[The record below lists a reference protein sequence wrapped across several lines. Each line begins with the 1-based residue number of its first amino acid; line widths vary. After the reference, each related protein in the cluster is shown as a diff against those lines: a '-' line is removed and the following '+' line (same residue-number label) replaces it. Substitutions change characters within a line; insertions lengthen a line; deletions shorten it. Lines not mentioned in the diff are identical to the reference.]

1 MDAAM
6 NRYLIGAVMAGLVL
20 LGMAGAGRLGRLFAD
35 SGQTGQAVKSQASAA
50 LGSLPVEQ
58 AGRLARRQSDPQG
71 APTAAVGANVSNA
84 PANSRSQPPAT
95 RSQPAT
101 TPVQPFTSR
110 AQTPP
115 SVTISPNQATPTV
128 PSGDISPLQPDLVRP
143 GGDQPQPNPELDA
156 IPALW

>member
-20 LGMAGAGRLGRLFAD
+20 LGMVGAGRLGRLFAD
-35 SGQTGQAVKSQASAA
+35 PGQTGQAAKSQASAA
-50 LGSLPVEQ
+50 VGSLPVEQ
-58 AGRLARRQSDPQG
+58 AGRLVRRQSDPQG

-84 PANSRSQPPAT
+84 PAMT
-95 RSQPAT
+95 RAQSAT
-101 TPVQPFTSR
+101 TPAQPR

-115 SVTISPNQATPTV
+115 RVTISPNQAPPAQTTPTV
-128 PSGDISPLQPDLVRP
+128 PTGDISPLQPDLVRS
-143 GGDQPQPNPELDA
+143 GGDQPQSNPDLDA

>member
-58 AGRLARRQSDPQG
+58 AGRLVRRQSDPQG
-71 APTAAVGANVSNA
+71 PTAAVGANVSNA
-84 PANSRSQPPAT
+84 PASSEST
-95 RSQPAT
+95 RPYT
-101 TPVQPFTSR
+101 EPF
-110 AQTPP
+110 
-115 SVTISPNQATPTV
+115 
-128 PSGDISPLQPDLVRP
+128 
-143 GGDQPQPNPELDA
+143 
-156 IPALW
+156 

>member
-20 LGMAGAGRLGRLFAD
+20 LGMVGAGRLGRLFAD
-35 SGQTGQAVKSQASAA
+35 PGQTGQAAKSQASAA

-58 AGRLARRQSDPQG
+58 AGRLAQRQSDPQG
-71 APTAAVGANVSNA
+71 APTAAVGANA
-84 PANSRSQPPAT
+84 PASS

-101 TPVQPFTSR
+101 TPVQPFTTQS
-110 AQTPP
+110 QTPP

-143 GGDQPQPNPELDA
+143 GGDQPSPNPDLDA

>member
-6 NRYLIGAVMAGLVL
+6 NRYLIGAVMAGMVL

-35 SGQTGQAVKSQASAA
+35 PGQTGQAVKSQASAA

-58 AGRLARRQSDPQG
+58 AGRLVRRQSDPQG
-71 APTAAVGANVSNA
+71 PPTAAVGANA
-84 PANSRSQPPAT
+84 PASSRSQPASTPA
-95 RSQPAT
+95 QPT
-101 TPVQPFTSR
+101 TTR

-115 SVTISPNQATPTV
+115 SVTISPNQATPAQATPTV